1 MKNRKTM
8 AFKATDLPP
17 GLRPFWLTAP
27 EKFRLAAVLVAL
39 VCYCVLGTRLR
50 AKYLYDN
57 ELHALLL
64 QLLILGEPSSGKGFT
79 RVIVKQLMHLLEQK
93 DEEQMRME
101 QAYLELKKITAKN
114 KNLPEEPITCVRMH
128 TTITRAKLVKRFD
141 LARRKYGDIVSLFFF
156 NEELAT
162 MTDNNKRAFADM
174 NTTDRLAYDQ
184 GTFSSDALGEQ
195 CHNAKITVAYSSLF
209 CCTQRALKEY
219 ITPKAI
225 DGGNSTRKILVTVDD
240 DQLAEEAPVFRP
252 QTKEEK
258 AEIESTVKQL
268 MEETYTTEDT
278 LQPVHV
284 VPMEWMDGQVKKW
297 CDAQR
302 DEVLKSGSKA
312 HNCFYKRSSVSAWR
326 LSAMLYHLWGEIPEA
341 RPKVARFYRF
351 MAQYILDGQLRQWGD
366 TFNELQQGKQTNEEK
381 KPSLFEQL
389 PDTFSRDQLYELC
402 YSLNLSSGRIF
413 LGKWKNKKF
422 IFQPDPEKEIYVKN
436 KDKKKR

>member
-1 MKNRKTM
+1 MKNQKPM

-27 EKFRLAAVLVAL
+27 AKFRLAAVLVAL

-50 AKYLYDN
+50 ARYVYDT

-79 RVIVKQLMHLLEQK
+79 RVIMKQLMSLLEQK

-101 QAYLELKKITAKN
+101 QAYQELKKITAKN

-141 LARRKYGDIVSLFFF
+141 LSKRKYGDIVSLFFF
-156 NEELAT
+156 SEELAT

-184 GTFSSDALGEQ
+184 GSFSSDALGEQ

-209 CCTQRALKEY
+209 CCTQRALNEY

-225 DGGNSTRKILVTVDD
+225 DGGNSTRKMLIEVDD
-240 DQLAEEAPVFRP
+240 SQLGEEAPVFRP
-252 QTKEEK
+252 QTEAEK
-258 AEIESTVKQL
+258 AEIESTVKKL
-268 MEETYTTEDT
+268 MDETYTADDK
-278 LQPVHV
+278 LQPIHI
-284 VPMEWMDGQVKKW
+284 VPMEWMDGHIKKW

-302 DEVLKSGSKA
+302 NEILKSGSKA
-312 HNCFYKRSSVSAWR
+312 HNCFYKRSSVSAFR
-326 LSAMLYHLWGEIPEA
+326 MAVMLYHLWGETPEA
-341 RPKVARFYRF
+341 RPKVIRFYRF
-351 MAQYILDGQLRQWGD
+351 MAQYILDGQLKQWGA
-366 TFNELQQGKQTNEEK
+366 TYEKLQKGKKVKDEK
-381 KPSLFEQL
+381 KVSLYEQL

-402 YSLNLSSGRIF
+402 NTLNLSSGRIF
-413 LGKWKNKKF
+413 LGKWKAKKF
-422 IFQPDPEKEIYVKN
+422 IVQPDPEKEVFVKN
-436 KDKKKR
+436 KDKKS